1 MLAIRLTL
9 SMLEISLFLSAA
21 MVLGITI
28 HFYIISLRSSK
39 TPSRKMKK
47 IKKAEEEWKLKYLND
62 IELRFQEITN
72 LKQQINEAKENA
84 NIFSIEVEELRQQHK
99 QFRAARERL
108 EKKLSDMDKRTN
120 LRRMIMGEE
129 IGALMKG

>member
-1 MLAIRLTL
+1 MLAISLTL

-39 TPSRKMKK
+39 ISPRKMKK

-62 IELRFQEITN
+62 IELRYQEIST
-72 LKQQINEAKENA
+72 LQLQINEAKENA
-84 NIFSIEVEELRQQHK
+84 NIFSIEVEELRQQHQ

-108 EKKLSDMDKRTN
+108 EKRLTDMDNRAS
-120 LRRMIMGEE
+120 LRRMIMRERIGE
-129 IGALMKG
+129 LMKG